1 MTLDSTDKL
10 PATKDT
16 LIFLRSL
23 LEANPTL
30 AFAYNGDS
38 KSFLLNELAADS
50 FSLAQGTYC
59 VKETE
64 LLVTLTHIDDHCAL
78 APEETPWMKVW
89 QGDILNNIE
98 LELHI
103 PNKKL
108 MVVLCSG
115 KLLLDPQSKT
125 PIAAIVTMTDITL
138 QHENQ
143 TQLKKNQNHLQM
155 ILDSTNAGTWEW
167 NVQTGEMRFSAKW
180 SELLGYSVKELSE
193 MNIDKW
199 KALHHPDDVG
209 LSEESIKAHLC
220 GDEPFYNATGRIK
233 HKDGH
238 WVWLQVRGRIYQW
251 DDDNEPLWVA
261 GIHLDVSSVRAFE
274 DRALASQSYI
284 EAVINSSAEVSIIV
298 TDTEGLITIFNP
310 GAQALLGYSEDEI
323 VGKQTPAIL
332 HLESEVIARAKELS
346 AEHGQAISGFE
357 VFAYNARKGIPETL
371 KWTYVCKNGDHKRVS
386 LSTSALIEEGSKSG
400 NKVIGYIGIA
410 IDETAQLAAE
420 EQARMAAQRFAGA
433 FDSTAVGMAL
443 VSLKGGWLVVNDALC
458 SMLGY
463 TREEL
468 IATDFQT
475 ITHPDDLEND
485 LTLLGHL
492 LEGSIPNYSMQK
504 RYYCKSGELIQTL
517 LWVAIVRDGTG
528 KPVHFVSQIQN
539 ITEEFKAR
547 QQLISSETRLRGL
560 FDLSPIG
567 IILMEYRTGKV
578 LEANHAVIAP
588 TGYNYEEFM
597 KLNDRDITPREH
609 AQTMALAIE
618 QLRTIG
624 RYEPVEKEHIRK
636 DGSRYPVLI
645 QGILMKE
652 SDGREVVWSL
662 IEDISDRKRL
672 ERIKNEFISTVS
684 HELRTP
690 LTSIS
695 GALSLIVGGVLGEV
709 PDEILDMLQIAAKSS
724 ERLSQLVN
732 DLLDMDKLLAGK
744 MDLKLE
750 LTDLQPLIKDAENT
764 MQAFATANNV
774 HIVSTGDLKMR
785 IRTDRGR
792 LLQVLSNLLS
802 NACKHSNAGGQVE
815 LHHEAGPEDSIIIS
829 VIDHG
834 KGIPKEFRSRIFQK
848 FAQADSSDTSDT
860 PGTGLGLAICKEL
873 IERLGGVIGYESKE
887 GEGSLFWIRLP
898 RAQTEFDFSERT
910 PRVLHVEDDQD
921 FAQLMRLQVSN
932 WIDMDLATS
941 LATAFEKI
949 RRSHYDLILLDL
961 FLPDG
966 HGETLWETIHLSQPD
981 IPIVILSGHEVP
993 RKLAD
998 NVAAVLQKDEYTLS
1012 KVVSTLH
1019 NIFEMGEAPK

>member
-1 MTLDSTDKL
+1 MTLDLTDKL
-10 PATKDT
+10 PANKDT

-30 AFAYNGDS
+30 AFAYHGDN
-38 KSFLLNELAADS
+38 KSFLLNEVAADS
-50 FSLAQGTYC
+50 FGLDQGTFC
-59 VKETE
+59 IKESE
-64 LLVTLTHIDDHCAL
+64 LMVTLTHIDDQTAL
-78 APEETPWMKVW
+78 APEQTPWTKVW
-89 QGDILNNIE
+89 QGETINNIE
-98 LELHI
+98 LRLHA
-103 PNKKL
+103 PNNKL

-115 KLLLDPQSKT
+115 KLLFDPESKA
-125 PIAAIVTMTDITL
+125 PLAAIITMTDITT
-138 QHENQ
+138 QYENE
-143 TQLKKNQNHLQM
+143 TKLEKNQHHLQM
-155 ILDSTNAGTWEW
+155 ILDGTNAGTWEW

-180 SELLGYSVKELSE
+180 SELLGYSVEELSE
-193 MNIDKW
+193 MNIGKW

-209 LSEESIKAHLC
+209 LSEESIKAHLR

-233 HKDGH
+233 HKDGR

-251 DDDNEPLWVA
+251 DDNNEPLWVA
-261 GIHLDVSSVRAFE
+261 GIHLDVSSVRVFE
-274 DRALASQSYI
+274 DRARTSQSYV

-332 HLESEVIARAKELS
+332 HLESEVIARSKELS
-346 AEHGQAISGFE
+346 AEHGIEISGFE
-357 VFAYNARKGIPETL
+357 VFAYNARNGIPETL

-386 LSTSALIEEGSKSG
+386 LSTSALIEEGLESEK
-400 NKVIGYIGIA
+400 KVIGYIGIA

-420 EQARMAAQRFAGA
+420 EQARMSTQRFAGA

-443 VSLKGGWLVVNDALC
+443 VSLEGGWLVVNDALC

-468 IATDFQT
+468 IAIDFQT

-485 LTLLGHL
+485 LTLLGQL
-492 LEGSIPNYSMQK
+492 LDGTIPNYSMQK
-504 RYYCKSGELIQTL
+504 RYYRKNGELIQAL
-517 LWVAIVRDGTG
+517 LWVAIVRDRNGD
-528 KPVHFVSQIQN
+528 PVHFVSQIQN

-547 QQLISSETRLRGL
+547 QQLVSSETRLRGL

-578 LEANHAVIAP
+578 LEANRAVIAP
-588 TGYNYEEFM
+588 TGYSYEEFM
-597 KLNDRDITPREH
+597 ELSDRDITPREH

-645 QGILMKE
+645 QGILMTE

-672 ERIKNEFISTVS
+672 ERIKDEFISTVS

-750 LTDLQPLIKDAENT
+750 LIDLNPLINDAENA
-764 MQAFATANNV
+764 MQAFATANGV
-774 HIVSTGDLKMR
+774 RIVSTGNLKMR
-785 IRTDRGR
+785 VRTDSGR

-829 VIDHG
+829 IIDHG

-848 FAQADSSDTSDT
+848 FAQADASDTSDT
-860 PGTGLGLAICKEL
+860 PGTGLGLAICKEI
-873 IERLGGVIGYESKE
+873 IERLGGVIGYESTE
-887 GEGSLFWIRLP
+887 GQGSHFWIRLP
-898 RAQTEFDFSERT
+898 RAQTEFDFSQRT
-910 PRVLHVEDDQD
+910 PRVLHVEDDED
-921 FAQLMRLQVSN
+921 FAQLMKLQVSN
-932 WIDMDLATS
+932 WVDMDLATDLTS
-941 LATAFEKI
+941 AFEKI
-949 RRSHYDLILLDL
+949 RLNHYDLILLDL

-998 NVAAVLQKDEYTLS
+998 NVAAVLLKDEYSLS
-1012 KVVSTLH
+1012 QVVSTLH
-1019 NIFEMGEAPK
+1019 NIFDMGEAPK